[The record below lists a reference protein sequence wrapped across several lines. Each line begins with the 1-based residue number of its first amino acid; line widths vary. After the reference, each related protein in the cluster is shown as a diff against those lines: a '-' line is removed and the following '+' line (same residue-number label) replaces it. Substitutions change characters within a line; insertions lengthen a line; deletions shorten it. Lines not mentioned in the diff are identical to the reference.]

1 MDNYDKTLSQAEVAR
16 IIGVSRTYISLLIQG
31 KRQPSQRLANKLR
44 QLATKCDIPPE
55 LSQALV
61 GKEGLEPSRI
71 AAPDPKSGPS
81 ASSGT
86 PPQYT
91 GKILPKTVESVHI

>member
-1 MDNYDKTLSQAEVAR
+1 MDNYKKTLSRAEVAR
-16 IIGVSRTYISLLIQG
+16 IIGVSRTYITLLIQG
-31 KRQPSQRLANKLR
+31 KRQPSRQLISQLR
-44 QLATKCDIPPE
+44 QLAKTCELPSE
-55 LSQALV
+55 LSQVLV

-86 PPQYT
+86 PPTPYRQNLT
-91 GKILPKTVESVHI
+91 KNS

>member
-1 MDNYDKTLSQAEVAR
+1 MDNQEKTLTRAEVAR

-31 KRQPSQRLANKLR
+31 KRQPSQRLASKLR
-44 QLATKCDIPPE
+44 QLATKCDIPHE

-71 AAPDPKSGPS
+71 AAPDPKSSPIS
-81 ASSGT
+81 ELDMRC
-86 PPQYT
+86 
-91 GKILPKTVESVHI
+91 KISKV